1 MTEPQTVFAP
11 PESARPTLAVTVGDP
26 AGIGP
31 EIALK
36 AIPEASAFAKLVL
49 VGSRAVLEAQAAHFG
64 LRDELARVHVHD
76 VAYPAPDAWHFG
88 EISAACGEAS
98 AKYLEAAAELVQA
111 GGADGIVTAPLHKE
125 AWKAAGVPYP
135 GHTEALGALFD
146 AHVETMFV
154 VDKLRI
160 FFLTRHVS
168 LRRAIDLMTK
178 ERLLELLTHV
188 QDTLRAYGI
197 PDPTIAVA
205 ALNPH
210 GGEHGLFGDE
220 EMTELAPGVELAR
233 ARGIRAVGPV
243 PADSVFHQGVEGRF
257 DAVISLY
264 HDQGHIASKMYDF
277 YRTVSVT
284 TGLPKVRTSVDH
296 GTAFDIAGRGVANPG
311 SMVEAVRVASELT
324 LGALG
329 RQAAGAA
336 R

>member
-1 MTEPQTVFAP
+1 MTRPAP
-11 PESARPTLAVTVGDP
+11 EVTLAVTVGDP

-36 AIPEASAFAKLVL
+36 AVPTASEYARLVL
-49 VGSRAVLEAQAAHFG
+49 VGSHAVLEAQARHFG
-64 LRDELARVHVHD
+64 LTDALDRVEVHD
-76 VAYPAPDAWHFG
+76 VPYPAPDAWRFG
-88 EISAACGEAS
+88 EVSAACGEAS
-98 AKYLEAAAELVQA
+98 AKYLEAAAALVKA
-111 GGADGIVTAPLHKE
+111 GRADGIVTAPLHKE

-135 GHTEALGALFD
+135 GHTEALGALFG

-154 VDKLRI
+154 VDRLRI

-168 LRRAIDLMTK
+168 LKRAIELITK
-178 ERLLELLTHV
+178 ERLVELLEHV
-188 QDTLRAYGI
+188 QATLRTYGI
-197 PDPTIAVA
+197 ADPTIAVA

-220 EMTELAPGVELAR
+220 EMTELEPGVRLAQE
-233 ARGIRAVGPV
+233 RGIRAVGPV

-284 TGLPKVRTSVDH
+284 TGLPKVRSSVDH
-296 GTAFDIAGRGVANPG
+296 GTAFDIAGQGIANPG
-311 SMVEAVRVASELT
+311 SMVEAVRVGAELA
-324 LGALG
+324 LGALARG
-329 RQAAGAA
+329 R
-336 R
+336 